1 MAATMGGGG
10 VTRKDRKEREG
21 KVDTHGRAQK
31 KSREP
36 RERRLEQ
43 ELPAG
48 STTKCLS
55 ERAHAHSIAALPRH
69 IALNSEIKKRRRKKR
84 GLIDRIL
91 IRLTRTENSF
101 AFIVTIHLIPPTSV
115 LYCAPKAAYRSIAR
129 SWVSFLIT
137 FTAFFVPM
145 LTK

>member
-1 MAATMGGGG
+1 MGGGG

-69 IALNSEIKKRRRKKR
+69 IALNPETQKGGGKEG
-84 GLIDRIL
+84 GLMDRNIN
-91 IRLTRTENSF
+91 TTYENREQLCLHCYYPPYYFRIF
-101 AFIVTIHLIPPTSV
+101 AV
-115 LYCAPKAAYRSIAR
+115 LCPQGS
-129 SWVSFLIT
+129 L
-137 FTAFFVPM
+137 
-145 LTK
+145 

>member
-1 MAATMGGGG
+1 MIASGSGSDDGRWWRDKERQKG
-10 VTRKDRKEREG
+10 EGREGRYTRKSTK
-21 KVDTHGRAQK
+21 K

-69 IALNSEIKKRRRKKR
+69 IALNSETKKGEEEKR
-84 GLIDRIL
+84 EGLLIVIL
-91 IRLTRTENSF
+91 ILLTRTENSF
-101 AFIVTIHLIPPTSV
+101 AFIVTIHTIPPTSV
-115 LYCAPKAAYRSIAR
+115 LYCAPKAAYRTIAR
-129 SWVSFLIT
+129 
-137 FTAFFVPM
+137 
-145 LTK
+145 